1 MPEKDKLRQI
11 NDQLKREVGIQ
22 RVNVSVTAREL
33 LEYSTNEPDPLV
45 DGIQKRDNP
54 FITKSVCTIL

>member
-1 MPEKDKLRQI
+1 MNGQCFAYMYLCAGEAWQNMVHSILNR
-11 NDQLKREVGIQ
+11 
-22 RVNVSVTAREL
+22 L